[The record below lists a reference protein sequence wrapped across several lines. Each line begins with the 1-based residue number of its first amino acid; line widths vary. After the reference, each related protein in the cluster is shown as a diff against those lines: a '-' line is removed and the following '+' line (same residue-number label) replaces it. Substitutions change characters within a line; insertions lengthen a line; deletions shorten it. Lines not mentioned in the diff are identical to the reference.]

1 MTTVREKLMSEAL
14 TQAERDLLHIW
25 FEEKADP
32 YCARQRAWEE
42 VSRRTRRPRLRV
54 GW

>member
-1 MTTVREKLMSEAL
+1 MTVGEKLMKEAL
-14 TQAERDLLHIW
+14 TQAERDLLMIW
-25 FEEKADP
+25 AKEKEDP

-42 VSRRTRRPRLRV
+42 VARRTRRPSLRL